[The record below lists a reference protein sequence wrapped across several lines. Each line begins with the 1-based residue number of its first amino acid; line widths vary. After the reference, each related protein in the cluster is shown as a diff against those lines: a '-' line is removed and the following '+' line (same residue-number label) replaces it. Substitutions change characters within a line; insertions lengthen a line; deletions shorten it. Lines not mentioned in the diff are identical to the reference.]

1 MGSKKEVEGRKVG
14 EDVQNNFSEIIKV
27 DAASCLSQKLCVD
40 CFFCPPTLVE
50 EIVGRCWSGTKSGSS
65 GFHSQLFNYDN
76 YDF

>member
-50 EIVGRCWSGTKSGSS
+50 EIFGRC
-65 GFHSQLFNYDN
+65 
-76 YDF
+76 